1 MDPSVRSAVDSWIN
15 DPAIAEA
22 DRKEI
27 RDLLAAGNEKELTDR
42 FFRGLEFG
50 TGGMRGVIGA
60 GLNRMNVYTV
70 GLAAQGL
77 ANYVARHGQDAC
89 RAGVVIAYD
98 CRRMSDVFAE
108 RTACVMAANGITAYV
123 FDRLRPTPELSFA
136 VRHLKG
142 TAGVVITA
150 SHNPPQYNGFKAY
163 WSDGVS
169 VVPPHDRNI
178 MAEVARVGGFGNVK
192 AIPPAEAKAKGL
204 LKMIGKEID
213 EPFLQAVQ
221 TSCLNPE
228 ACRQQG
234 EKLKIVFTGLH
245 GTGSVLVPEALRR
258 RGFKRVIEVP
268 EQAAPDGNF
277 PTVKSPNPEE
287 GAALDMAVA
296 LAKKEGADLVIG
308 TDPDGDRVG
317 IAVRAPSGGFELF
330 TGNQTA
336 ALLTYYICDELTRA
350 GRFPENAVL
359 VTTIVSG
366 DMMKTIARA
375 YGAEVIEVLT
385 GFKWI
390 GAKVCQFEQEG
401 RPGRPSKTYI
411 FGAEE
416 SYGYMPGTYTR
427 DKDAVTSACCIA
439 DLAAVTAAR
448 GKNLYD
454 LLQQLYQRF
463 GYFQEGATNLELPG
477 ADGAARI
484 KDMMQRLRTQPPAAI
499 GGIPV
504 ATIADLQSGD
514 IRDARTGRTVGRY
527 DLPAADVV
535 FFTLADGTKVIA
547 RPSGTE
553 PKIKFYILT
562 RGPGDDITAARKSAT
577 ERIQKIIADM
587 VGTGK

>member
-1 MDPSVRSAVDSWIN
+1 MDQSVENAVDAWLN

-22 DRKEI
+22 DKREI
-27 RDLLAAGNEKELTDR
+27 RDLVAAGNEKELTDR

-70 GLAAQGL
+70 GAAAQGL
-77 ANYVARHGQDAC
+77 ANYIAGQGEAARK
-89 RAGVVIAYD
+89 AGVAIAYD

-108 RTACVMAANGITAYV
+108 RTACVLAANGIPAYV
-123 FDRLRPTPELSFA
+123 FERLRPTPELSFA
-136 VRHLKG
+136 VRYLKC
-142 TAGVVITA
+142 TAGAVITA

-169 VVPPHDRNI
+169 VVPPHDKNI
-178 MAEVARVGGFGNVK
+178 MAEVAKVGGFGNVK
-192 AIPPAEAKAKGL
+192 TMPADEAKAKGL
-204 LKMIGKEID
+204 LKIIGKEID
-213 EPFLQAVQ
+213 EPFLHAVQ

-228 ACRQQG
+228 VCRQQG
-234 EKLKIVFTGLH
+234 ERLKIVFTGLH

-258 RGFKRVIEVP
+258 RGFRQVIEVP

-296 LAKKEGADLVIG
+296 LARKEGADLVIG
-308 TDPDGDRVG
+308 TDPDADRVG

-350 GRFPENAVL
+350 GRFPKNAVL

-366 DMMKTIARA
+366 DMMKTIARS

-385 GFKWI
+385 GFKYI
-390 GAKVCQFEQEG
+390 GQKVCQFEQAG
-401 RPGRPSKTYI
+401 TPGNPGKTYI

-448 GKNLYD
+448 GRNLYD
-454 LLQQLYQRF
+454 LLQELYQRF
-463 GYFQEGATNLELPG
+463 GYFQEGARSLTLPG

-484 KDMMQRLRTQPPAAI
+484 NDMMQRLRTKPPASI
-499 GGIPV
+499 GGIAV
-504 ATIADLQSGD
+504 ATIADLLTGE
-514 IRDARTGRTVGRY
+514 IRDARTGKPAGRY

-535 FFTLADGTKVIA
+535 FFTLDDGTKVIA

-553 PKIKFYILT
+553 PKIKFYVLT
-562 RGPGDDITAARKSAT
+562 HAPGDDIPKARAAAT
-577 ERIQKIIADM
+577 GRIKAVIEDIVRQA
-587 VGTGK
+587 

>member
-1 MDPSVRSAVDSWIN
+1 MMDQSVKSAVDAWLN
-15 DPAIAEA
+15 DPAIADA
-22 DRKEI
+22 DKREI
-27 RDLLAAGNEKELTDR
+27 RDLLAVGHEKELTDR

-50 TGGMRGVIGA
+50 TGGVRGVIGA

-70 GLAAQGL
+70 GAAAQGL
-77 ANYVARHGQDAC
+77 ANYIADQGEAART
-89 RAGVVIAYD
+89 AGVAIAYD
-98 CRRMSDVFAE
+98 CRRMSDLFAE
-108 RTACVMAANGITAYV
+108 RTACVMAANGIPAYL
-123 FDRLRPTPELSFA
+123 FERLRPTPELSFA
-136 VRHLKG
+136 VRHLRC

-169 VVPPHDRNI
+169 VVPPHDKNI
-178 MAEVARVGGFGNVK
+178 MAEVAKVGSFGNVK
-192 AIPPAEAKAKGL
+192 AMPADEAKAKGL
-204 LKMIGKEID
+204 LKIIGGEID

-228 ACRQQG
+228 VCRQQG
-234 EKLKIVFTGLH
+234 EKLKIVYTGLH

-258 RGFKRVIEVP
+258 RGFRQVIEVP
-268 EQAAPDGNF
+268 EQAAADGNF
-277 PTVKSPNPEE
+277 PTVESPNPEE

-296 LAKKEGADLVIG
+296 LAKTEGADLVIG
-308 TDPDGDRVG
+308 TDPDADRVG

-350 GRFPENAVL
+350 GRFPKNAVL

-375 YGAEVIEVLT
+375 YGAEVIEALT
-385 GFKWI
+385 GFKYI
-390 GAKVCQFEQEG
+390 GQKVCEFEQEG
-401 RPGRPSKTYI
+401 TPGNPSKTYI

-439 DLAAVTAAR
+439 DLAAVTAAL

-454 LLQQLYQRF
+454 LLNELYKRF
-463 GYFQEGATNLELPG
+463 GYFQEGAKSLELPG
-477 ADGAARI
+477 AEGAARI
-484 KDMMQRLRTQPPAAI
+484 RDMMQRLRTKPPASI

-504 ATIADLQSGD
+504 ATIADLKTGE
-514 IRDARTGRTVGRY
+514 IRDARTGKPAGRY
-527 DLPAADVV
+527 DLPAADVI
-535 FFTLADGTKVIA
+535 FFTLEDSTKVIA

-562 RGPGDDITAARKSAT
+562 HAPGDDIPKARAAATA
-577 ERIQKIIADM
+577 RIKAVIEDILKQA
-587 VGTGK
+587 

>member
-1 MDPSVRSAVDSWIN
+1 MMDQSVKNAVESWIN

-27 RDLLAAGNEKELTDR
+27 RDLLAANNEKELTDR
-42 FFRGLEFG
+42 FYRGLEFG

-70 GLAAQGL
+70 GAAAQGL
-77 ANYVARHGQDAC
+77 ANYISSQGEAARK
-89 RAGVVIAYD
+89 AGIAIAYD
-98 CRRMSDVFAE
+98 CRWMSDVFAE
-108 RTACVMAANGITAYV
+108 RVACAMVANGIPAHL

-136 VRHLKG
+136 VRHLKC

-169 VVPPHDRNI
+169 VVPPHDKNI
-178 MAEVARVGGFGNVK
+178 MAEVEKVGGFGNVK
-192 AIPPAEAKAKGL
+192 VMPPAEAKAKGL
-204 LKMIGKEID
+204 LKIIGKEVD

-228 ACRQQG
+228 VCRQQG
-234 EKLKIVFTGLH
+234 ERLKIVFTGLH
-245 GTGSVLVPEALRR
+245 GTGSVLTPEALRR
-258 RGFKRVIEVP
+258 RGFKQVIEVP

-308 TDPDGDRVG
+308 TDPDADRVG
-317 IAVRAPSGGFELF
+317 IAVRSPSGGFELF

-336 ALLTYYICDELTRA
+336 ALLTYYICEELTKA
-350 GRFPENAVL
+350 GRFPTNAAL
-359 VTTIVSG
+359 ITTIVSG
-366 DMMKTIARA
+366 DMMKTIAKA
-375 YGAEVIEVLT
+375 YGAEVFEVLT

-390 GAKVCQFEQEG
+390 GAKIGQFEQEG
-401 RPGRPSKTYI
+401 TPDKPSKTYI

-416 SYGYMPGTYTR
+416 SYGYMPCTYTR

-454 LLQQLYQRF
+454 LLQELYQRF
-463 GYFQEGATNLELPG
+463 GYFQEGAKSLELPG

-484 KDMMQRLRTQPPAAI
+484 KDMMQRLRTQPPASI
-499 GGIPV
+499 GRIPV
-504 ATIADLQSGD
+504 ATVADLKTGE
-514 IRDARTGRTVGRY
+514 IRDARTGKPAGRF

-535 FFTLADGTKVIA
+535 FFTLEDGTKVIA

-553 PKIKFYILT
+553 PKIKFYVLT
-562 RGPGDDITAARKSAT
+562 RGPADDLAKARADATARIKAIIDDITKQA
-577 ERIQKIIADM
+577 
-587 VGTGK
+587 

>member
-1 MDPSVRSAVDSWIN
+1 MDQIVESAVDAWLN

-22 DRKEI
+22 DKREI
-27 RDLLAAGNEKELTDR
+27 RDLVAAGNEKELTDR

-70 GLAAQGL
+70 GAAAQGM
-77 ANYVARHGQDAC
+77 ANYISGQGEAARK
-89 RAGVVIAYD
+89 AGVAIAYD

-108 RTACVMAANGITAYV
+108 RTACVMAANGIPAYV
-123 FDRLRPTPELSFA
+123 SERLRPTPELSFA
-136 VRHLKG
+136 VRYLKC

-169 VVPPHDRNI
+169 VVPPHDENI
-178 MAEVARVGGFGNVK
+178 MAEVAKVGGFGNVK
-192 AIPPAEAKAKGL
+192 TMPADEAKTKGL
-204 LKMIGKEID
+204 LKIIGKEID
-213 EPFLQAVQ
+213 EPFLHAVQ

-228 ACRQQG
+228 VCRQQG
-234 EKLKIVFTGLH
+234 ERLKIVFTGLH

-258 RGFKRVIEVP
+258 RGFRQVIEVP

-296 LAKKEGADLVIG
+296 LARKEGADLVIG
-308 TDPDGDRVG
+308 TDPDADRVG
-317 IAVRAPSGGFELF
+317 IAVRVPSGGFELF

-350 GRFPENAVL
+350 GRFPKNAVL

-366 DMMKTIARA
+366 DMMKTIARS

-385 GFKWI
+385 GFKYI
-390 GAKVCQFEQEG
+390 GQKVCEFEQQG
-401 RPGRPSKTYI
+401 TPGNPSKTYI

-448 GKNLYD
+448 GRNLYD
-454 LLQQLYQRF
+454 LLQELYQRF
-463 GYFQEGATNLELPG
+463 GYFQEGAKSLTLPG

-484 KDMMQRLRTQPPAAI
+484 NDMMQRLRTRPPASI
-499 GGIPV
+499 GGIAV
-504 ATIADLQSGD
+504 ATIADLLTGE
-514 IRDARTGRTVGRY
+514 IRDARTGKPAGRY

-535 FFTLADGTKVIA
+535 FFTLDDGTKVIA

-553 PKIKFYILT
+553 PKIKFYVLT
-562 RGPGDDITAARKSAT
+562 HAPGDDVPKARAAATA
-577 ERIQKIIADM
+577 RIEAVIENIVKEA
-587 VGTGK
+587 